1 MFAPGMSLALWLL
14 GAASLQAP
22 APLVDMAKKDPRL
35 HFDMRYASPHNFAK
49 KQLYQEARCWLQPEV
64 ARRLMRAQSHLQAR
78 HPNLRL
84 LLKDC
89 YRPLRAQVL
98 LYAAVKESP
107 LQDYVAAPH
116 GRHGSVHTYGAA
128 VDVTLCT
135 AHGKELDMGTPH
147 DDLRALSQPQLEK
160 EFLEKGVLKPQ
171 HLRNRKILREAMLRG
186 GHFRPIRR
194 EWWHFDAWQGQALR
208 ARYAPL
214 DLPI

>member
-1 MFAPGMSLALWLL
+1 MLAPVVC
-14 GAASLQAP
+14 AAFSILCAVSLQAP
-22 APLVDMAKKDPRL
+22 SPLVDLAKKDPRL
-35 HFDMRYASPHNFAK
+35 HFDMAYATPHNFAK
-49 KQLYQEARCWLQPEV
+49 KKLYSEARCWLRPEV
-64 ARRLMRAQSHLQAR
+64 ARRLMRAQTHLQVR
-78 HPNLRL
+78 HPGLRL

-89 YRPLRAQVL
+89 YRPLRVQVQ
-98 LYAAVKESP
+98 LYAAVKDTP

-116 GRHGSVHTYGAA
+116 GRQGSVHTYGAA

-135 AHGKELDMGTPH
+135 ASGKELDMGTPH
-147 DDLRALSQPQLEK
+147 DDLRALSQPCLEK
-160 EFLEKGVLKPQ
+160 EFLRKGTLLPR
-171 HLRNRKILREAMLRG
+171 HLRNRQILRAAMLRG